1 MYIKIQQKVLI
12 NQKLK
17 ILVMYINQGYILG
30 IYMYNIHVH
39 GLSLVSKCR
48 QYVLPYVFDDIIDF
62 TCGCLYFLKQYKK
75 ILKK

>member
-1 MYIKIQQKVLI
+1 
-12 NQKLK
+12 
-17 ILVMYINQGYILG
+17 MYINQGYILG

-39 GLSLVSKCR
+39 GLSLVCKCR

-75 ILKK
+75 NFEKVKKMLSPFS

>member
-30 IYMYNIHVH
+30 TYMYNIQCTWSFF
-39 GLSLVSKCR
+39 G
-48 QYVLPYVFDDIIDF
+48 
-62 TCGCLYFLKQYKK
+62 
-75 ILKK
+75 